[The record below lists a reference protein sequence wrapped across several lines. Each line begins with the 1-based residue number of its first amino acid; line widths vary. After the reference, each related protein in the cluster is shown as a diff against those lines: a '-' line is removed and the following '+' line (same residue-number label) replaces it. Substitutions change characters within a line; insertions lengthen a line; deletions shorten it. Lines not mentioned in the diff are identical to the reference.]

1 MQKYICKK
9 CGRVD
14 FLDEMNDE
22 EYICSDCK
30 NGEPISEDTLINS
43 DIAAIIESVVSSAD
57 NEINEKIIN
66 KDIED
71 KRVKISDFNPAIRRI
86 NEKCINCGQC
96 K

>member
-86 NEKCINCGQC
+86 NEKCI
-96 K
+96 